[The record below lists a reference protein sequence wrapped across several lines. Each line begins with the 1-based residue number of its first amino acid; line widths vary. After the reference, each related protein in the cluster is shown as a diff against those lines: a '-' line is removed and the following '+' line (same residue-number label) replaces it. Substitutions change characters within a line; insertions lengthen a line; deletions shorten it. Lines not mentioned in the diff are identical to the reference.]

1 MAQISEHISIRE
13 IWREYK
19 AEAVFVIILSACVA
33 LGHSLS
39 RYIPVD
45 YLYDVI
51 LPIQHGAVVAIC
63 VLGALLLFTH
73 SEGLRIRKASAWAL
87 VAWGVAD
94 SSILVQDYLMQFPIL
109 RIGSDA
115 LDAYTMLIGNFL
127 AWVLLIYPT
136 ETLRPGWLN
145 WKRGILQLLPMV
157 LLVALDYVVP
167 FDLRWLVMLY
177 PLALVLLV
185 LAHIRKYR
193 KWCEENYSSMDHI
206 DAQWLVRYLSMVL
219 IMGGSYLYI
228 CFSDNP
234 GRVVTQN
241 AFLFFLFCYSIEQIL
256 FREDPWQN
264 MQSNEEQIDK
274 DSLPDAAARLTEWM
288 VQAKPY
294 LNPDL
299 RLMDLRE
306 VLPMNRTYLSQFI
319 HDEFDCSFFQF
330 VNRYRIE
337 EAKRLLR
344 EEPSLTIEQVA
355 LRSGFSSR
363 VSFTRVFTNETG
375 LSPREWSAQCNISSN
390 S

>member
-1 MAQISEHISIRE
+1 MAQTNDRISLHEFWSQ
-13 IWREYK
+13 YK
-19 AEAVFVIILSACVA
+19 NEALFAIILSALVA
-33 LGHSLS
+33 LGHWLS
-39 RYIPVD
+39 RFIPLALLFD
-45 YLYDVI
+45 II
-51 LPIQHGAVVAIC
+51 LPIQHGGIISIC
-63 VLGALLLFTH
+63 ALGAFLLFTH
-73 SEGLRIRKASAWAL
+73 SDGVRARKASAWAL
-87 VAWGVAD
+87 LVWGVAD

-115 LDAYTMLIGNFL
+115 LDAYVMLIGNFL

-157 LLVALDYVVP
+157 LLVALDYFVQI
-167 FDLRWLVMLY
+167 DLRWLVMLY
-177 PLALVLLV
+177 PLALVIMV
-185 LAHIRKYR
+185 VVHIRKYR

-264 MQSNEEQIDK
+264 MQSNEEQSDK

-337 EAKRLLR
+337 EARRLLR

>member
-1 MAQISEHISIRE
+1 MAQTNDKISIHE
-13 IWREYK
+13 IWSQYK
-19 AEAVFVIILSACVA
+19 EEALFAIILSALVV
-33 LGHSLS
+33 LGHWLS
-39 RYIPVD
+39 RFIPLALLFD
-45 YLYDVI
+45 II
-51 LPIQHGAVVAIC
+51 LPIQHSANIAIC
-63 VLGALLLFTH
+63 ALGAFLLFTH

-87 VAWGVAD
+87 LVWGVAD

-115 LDAYTMLIGNFL
+115 MDAYTMLIGNLL
-127 AWVLLIYPT
+127 AWILLIYPT

-185 LAHIRKYR
+185 LAHLRKYR

-264 MQSNEEQIDK
+264 MQSNEEQSDK
-274 DSLPDAAARLTEWM
+274 ETLPDAAARLTQWM

-363 VSFTRVFTNETG
+363 ISFTRVFTNETG
-375 LSPREWSAQCNISSN
+375 LSPREWSAQCNISSI

>member
-1 MAQISEHISIRE
+1 MAQTNDKISIHE
-13 IWREYK
+13 IWSQYK
-19 AEAVFVIILSACVA
+19 EEVFFLIILSALVV
-33 LGHSLS
+33 LGHWLS
-39 RYIPVD
+39 RFIPLALLFD
-45 YLYDVI
+45 II
-51 LPIQHGAVVAIC
+51 LPIQHSAIIAIC
-63 VLGALLLFTH
+63 ALGAFLLFTH

-87 VAWGVAD
+87 LVWGVAD
-94 SSILVQDYLMQFPIL
+94 SSIFVQDYLMKFPIL

-127 AWVLLIYPT
+127 AWILLIYPT
-136 ETLRPGWLN
+136 ETLRPCWLN

-228 CFSDNP
+228 CISDNP

-264 MQSNEEQIDK
+264 MQSNEEQNDK
-274 DSLPDAAARLTEWM
+274 ETLPDAAARLTEWM

-363 VSFTRVFTNETG
+363 ISFTRVFTNETG

>member
-1 MAQISEHISIRE
+1 MAQTNDKISIRE
-13 IWREYK
+13 LWKLYK
-19 AEAVFVIILSACVA
+19 EEAFFLIILSALVV
-33 LGHSLS
+33 LGHWLS
-39 RYIPVD
+39 RFIPLALLFD
-45 YLYDVI
+45 II
-51 LPIQHGAVVAIC
+51 LPIQHSAIIAIC
-63 VLGALLLFTH
+63 ALGAFLLFTH
-73 SEGLRIRKASAWAL
+73 SDGVSARKASAWAL
-87 VAWGVAD
+87 MVWGVAD

-157 LLVALDYVVP
+157 LLVALDYFVP

-185 LAHIRKYR
+185 VAHIRKYR

-264 MQSNEEQIDK
+264 MQSNEVQSDEET
-274 DSLPDAAARLTEWM
+274 LPDAAARLTEWM

-294 LNPDL
+294 LNPDF

-344 EEPSLTIEQVA
+344 EEPSLTTEQVA

>member
-1 MAQISEHISIRE
+1 MAQTNDKISIHE
-13 IWREYK
+13 IWSQYK
-19 AEAVFVIILSACVA
+19 EEALFAIILSALVV
-33 LGHSLS
+33 LGHWLS
-39 RYIPVD
+39 RFIPLALLFD
-45 YLYDVI
+45 II
-51 LPIQHGAVVAIC
+51 LPIQHSANIAIC
-63 VLGALLLFTH
+63 ALGAFLLFTH

-87 VAWGVAD
+87 LVWGVAD

-115 LDAYTMLIGNFL
+115 LDAYTMLIGNLL

-185 LAHIRKYR
+185 LAHLRKYR

-241 AFLFFLFCYSIEQIL
+241 AFLFFLFFYSIEQIL

-264 MQSNEEQIDK
+264 MQSNEEQSDK
-274 DSLPDAAARLTEWM
+274 ETLPDAAARLTQWM

-363 VSFTRVFTNETG
+363 ISFTRVFTNETG

>member
-1 MAQISEHISIRE
+1 MASSDGKISIRVIWQDYKGE
-13 IWREYK
+13 IL
-19 AEAVFVIILSACVA
+19 FFLILSACVA
-33 LGHSLS
+33 LGHWAS
-39 RYIPVD
+39 RFIPVAL
-45 YLYDVI
+45 LYDAV
-51 LPIQHGAVVAIC
+51 LPLQHGANVAIC
-63 VLGALLLFTH
+63 ILGATLLFSH
-73 SEGLRIRKASAWAL
+73 SDGLRIRTASAWAL
-87 VAWGVAD
+87 LVWGVVD

-127 AWVLLIYPT
+127 AWVLMIYPT

-157 LLVALDYVVP
+157 VLVALDYVVP

-241 AFLFFLFCYSIEQIL
+241 ALLFFLFCYSIEQIL
-256 FREDPWQN
+256 FRKDPWQN
-264 MQSNEEQIDK
+264 MQSDETE
-274 DSLPDAAARLTEWM
+274 SGSEHAPDAAARLTQWM
-288 VQAKPY
+288 EASKPY
-294 LNPDL
+294 LNPDFH
-299 RLMDLRE
+299 LMDLRE

-330 VNRYRIE
+330 VNKYRIE

-363 VSFTRVFTNETG
+363 ISFTRVFTNETG

>member
-1 MAQISEHISIRE
+1 MAQTNDLISIRE
-13 IWREYK
+13 LWKLYK
-19 AEAVFVIILSACVA
+19 EEAFFLIILSALVV
-33 LGHSLS
+33 LGHWLS
-39 RYIPVD
+39 RFIPLALLFD
-45 YLYDVI
+45 II
-51 LPIQHGAVVAIC
+51 LPIQHSAIIAIC
-63 VLGALLLFTH
+63 ALGAFLLFTH
-73 SEGLRIRKASAWAL
+73 SEGVPARKASAWAL
-87 VAWGVAD
+87 LVWGVVD

-109 RIGSDA
+109 RVGSDA

-127 AWVLLIYPT
+127 AWILLIYPT

-228 CFSDNP
+228 CISDNP

-264 MQSNEEQIDK
+264 MQSNEEQNDK
-274 DSLPDAAARLTEWM
+274 ETLPDAAARLTEWM

-363 VSFTRVFTNETG
+363 ISFTRVFTNETG

>member
-1 MAQISEHISIRE
+1 MAQTNDKISIHE
-13 IWREYK
+13 IWSQYK
-19 AEAVFVIILSACVA
+19 EEVFFLIILSALVV
-33 LGHSLS
+33 LGHWLS
-39 RYIPVD
+39 WFIPLALLFD
-45 YLYDVI
+45 II
-51 LPIQHGAVVAIC
+51 LPIQHSAIIAIC
-63 VLGALLLFTH
+63 ALGAFLLFTH

-87 VAWGVAD
+87 LVWGVAD

-109 RIGSDA
+109 RVGSDA

-228 CFSDNP
+228 CISDNP

-274 DSLPDAAARLTEWM
+274 ETLPDAAARLTEWM

-344 EEPSLTIEQVA
+344 EEPSLTIEEVA

-363 VSFTRVFTNETG
+363 ISFTRVFTNETG

>member
-1 MAQISEHISIRE
+1 MAQTNDKISIRE
-13 IWREYK
+13 LWKLYK
-19 AEAVFVIILSACVA
+19 KEAFFIIILSAGVV
-33 LGHSLS
+33 LGHWLS
-39 RYIPVD
+39 RFIPLALLFD
-45 YLYDVI
+45 II
-51 LPIQHGAVVAIC
+51 LPIQHSANIAIC
-63 VLGALLLFTH
+63 ALGAFLLFTH

-87 VAWGVAD
+87 LVWGVAD

-115 LDAYTMLIGNFL
+115 LDAYTMLIGNLL
-127 AWVLLIYPT
+127 AWILLIYPT

-177 PLALVLLV
+177 PLALVLMVLV
-185 LAHIRKYR
+185 HIRKYR

-206 DAQWLVRYLSMVL
+206 DAQWLVRYLSMVA
-219 IMGGSYLYI
+219 IMGVSYMYI
-228 CFSDNP
+228 CLSDNP

-241 AFLFFLFCYSIEQIL
+241 ALLFFLFSYSIEQIL
-256 FREDPWQN
+256 FRKDPWQN
-264 MQSNEEQIDK
+264 MQSDETE
-274 DSLPDAAARLTEWM
+274 SGSEHAPDAAARLTQWM
-288 VQAKPY
+288 EASKPY
-294 LNPDL
+294 LNPDFH
-299 RLMDLRE
+299 LMDLRE

-330 VNRYRIE
+330 VNKYRVE

-344 EEPSLTIEQVA
+344 EEPSLTIEEVA

-363 VSFTRVFTNETG
+363 ISFTRVFTNETG
-375 LSPREWSAQCNISSN
+375 LSPREWSTQCNISSI

>member
-1 MAQISEHISIRE
+1 MAQTNDKISIRE
-13 IWREYK
+13 LWKLYK
-19 AEAVFVIILSACVA
+19 KEAFFIIILSAGVV
-33 LGHSLS
+33 LGHWLS
-39 RYIPVD
+39 RFIPLALLFD
-45 YLYDVI
+45 II
-51 LPIQHGAVVAIC
+51 LPIQHSANIAIC
-63 VLGALLLFTH
+63 ALGAFLLFTH

-87 VAWGVAD
+87 LVWGVAD

-127 AWVLLIYPT
+127 AWILLIYPT

-234 GRVVTQN
+234 GRAVTQN

-274 DSLPDAAARLTEWM
+274 ETLPDAAARLTEWM
-288 VQAKPY
+288 VQSKPY

-363 VSFTRVFTNETG
+363 ISFTRVFTNETG
-375 LSPREWSAQCNISSN
+375 LSPREWSAQCNISSI

>member
-1 MAQISEHISIRE
+1 MAQTNDKISIHE
-13 IWREYK
+13 IWSQYK
-19 AEAVFVIILSACVA
+19 EEALFAIILSALVV
-33 LGHSLS
+33 LRHWLS
-39 RYIPVD
+39 RFIPLALLFD
-45 YLYDVI
+45 II
-51 LPIQHGAVVAIC
+51 LPIQHSAIIAIC
-63 VLGALLLFTH
+63 ALGAFLLFTH
-73 SEGLRIRKASAWAL
+73 SDGVRARKASAWAL
-87 VAWGVAD
+87 LVWGVAD
-94 SSILVQDYLMQFPIL
+94 SSILVQDYLMKFPIL

-115 LDAYTMLIGNFL
+115 LDAYTMLIGNLL
-127 AWVLLIYPT
+127 AWILLIYPT

-185 LAHIRKYR
+185 LAHLRKYR

-264 MQSNEEQIDK
+264 MQSNEEQSDK
-274 DSLPDAAARLTEWM
+274 ETLPDAAARLTEWM

-375 LSPREWSAQCNISSN
+375 LSPREWSAQCNISSI